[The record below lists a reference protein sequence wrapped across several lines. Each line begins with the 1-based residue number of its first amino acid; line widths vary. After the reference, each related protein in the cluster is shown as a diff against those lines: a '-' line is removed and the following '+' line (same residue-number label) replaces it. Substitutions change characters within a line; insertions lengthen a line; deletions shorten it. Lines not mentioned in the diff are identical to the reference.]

1 MDGSRLLNI
10 HVSFKISI
18 SQFPHL
24 YLRVCF
30 PVSPFPYFS
39 SSTSLDHCTG
49 SDAKISLCC
58 CRKHRL
64 KSHVERI
71 VGIPIQSSP
80 RGPSF
85 VSWSGVWFYGKLQ
98 ALHTHTHTHTHTH
111 LNWPR
116 AVDDFI
122 LVGQAKGFSLLIL
135 FWPRSDSKR
144 PVWSKSL
151 TASLR
156 SQGKP
161 PALGYKH
168 SWKLCEES
176 EMCWPPSY
184 FLLLILVYLAYRF
197 TVILIMWSHNSW
209 ETEIWLYYEVL
220 RNSFSLAAHNLHKD

>member
-1 MDGSRLLNI
+1 MCPQHYLTVPVKIGWPQLKQLMLGWLDRWMDGWGSPDSWIFTYLLK
-10 HVSFKISI
+10 SLFI

-39 SSTSLDHCTG
+39 SSTSLDHCTD

-98 ALHTHTHTHTHTH
+98 ALHTHTHTHTPELTKSCGRFHFGGSSEGVFTSHT
-111 LNWPR
+111 
-116 AVDDFI
+116 V
-122 LVGQAKGFSLLIL
+122 
-135 FWPRSDSKR
+135 
-144 PVWSKSL
+144 L
-151 TASLR
+151 TTFRLKEAR
-156 SQGKP
+156 MK
-161 PALGYKH
+161 
-168 SWKLCEES
+168 
-176 EMCWPPSY
+176 
-184 FLLLILVYLAYRF
+184 
-197 TVILIMWSHNSW
+197 
-209 ETEIWLYYEVL
+209 
-220 RNSFSLAAHNLHKD
+220 